1 MESPQP
7 AFWLKKFLFNR
18 IIIFMT
24 NNLSTEYD
32 RLPVEAVKKVSP
44 AVVSIVISKFL
55 PKVKEFMPFPFA
67 VPNPFMQPDVPEAE
81 KQKVNVG
88 GGSGFI
94 VHPDGLILT
103 NKHVVFDQD
112 AEYTVI
118 TNEGKEYPGKVI
130 ARDPVSD
137 IAVVKIEATGLPTV
151 RLGNSG
157 KLDLGQTVI
166 AIGNALGMFRNS
178 VSKGIVSGLS
188 RSISAA
194 LGTGGE
200 MEHLRGVLQTDVA
213 INQGNSGGPL
223 INLDGEAIGINTA
236 IIYGAQNIGFAIPI
250 NWARQDL
257 EDIIKH
263 GRIVKPFLGILY
275 VMLNKKFQNQY
286 NLSRSCGAL
295 VIRDHRPNSVAV
307 VPGSPADRAGI
318 KENDIIT
325 RLNGEELGEEMELA
339 DELQKCKVGDHIELA
354 LLRKNE
360 ELKVKTILEER
371 K

>member
-1 MESPQP
+1 MD
-7 AFWLKKFLFNR
+7 
-18 IIIFMT
+18 
-24 NNLSTEYD
+24 STQYD
-32 RLPVEAVKKVSP
+32 ALPIEAVKKVFP
-44 AVVSIVISKFL
+44 GVVSIVISKLL
-55 PKVKEFMPFPFA
+55 PKNNIPSLFPGF
-67 VPNPFMQPDVPEAE
+67 PGNPFGGIEQQPEAQD
-81 KQKVNVG
+81 QKVKVG

-103 NKHVVFDQD
+103 NKHVVFDTD
-112 AEYTVI
+112 ADYTVI
-118 TNEGKEYPGKVI
+118 TNDGKEYPGKVL

-137 IAVVKIEATGLPTV
+137 IAVVKIDATGLPTV
-151 RLGNSG
+151 RLGNSS
-157 KLDLGQTVI
+157 KLELGQSVI

-178 VSKGIVSGLS
+178 VSKGIISGMS

-236 IIYGAQNIGFAIPI
+236 IIFGAQNIGFALPI
-250 NWARQDL
+250 NWAKTDL
-257 EDIIKH
+257 EDVIKN
-263 GRIVKPFLGILY
+263 GRIIKPFLGILY
-275 VMLNKKFQNQY
+275 IMLNQKLCNQY
-286 NLSRSCGAL
+286 HLSRDHGAL

-307 VPGSPADRAGI
+307 VPGSPADRAGV

-325 RLNGEELGEEMELA
+325 HVNGQELVGEMELSE
-339 DELQKCKVGDHIELA
+339 ELQKLKVGDEIELTF
-354 LLRKNE
+354 LRNGQEMKA
-360 ELKVKTILEER
+360 KTILEER

>member
-1 MESPQP
+1 MD
-7 AFWLKKFLFNR
+7 
-18 IIIFMT
+18 
-24 NNLSTEYD
+24 STQYD
-32 RLPVEAVKKVSP
+32 SLPIEAVKKVFP
-44 AVVSIVISKFL
+44 GVVSIVISKFIKDL
-55 PKVKEFMPFPFA
+55 KGPMAAIPGFPPMQGNLFGPEAGPNPDEKVK
-67 VPNPFMQPDVPEAE
+67 
-81 KQKVNVG
+81 VG

-103 NKHVVFDQD
+103 NKHVVFDTD

-118 TNEGKEYPGKVI
+118 TNDGQEYAGKVI

-137 IAVVKIEATGLPTV
+137 IAVVKIEATGLPVV
-151 RLGNSG
+151 RLGNST
-157 KLDLGQTVI
+157 KLELGQTVI

-178 VSKGIVSGLS
+178 VSKGIVSGMA

-200 MEHLRGVLQTDVA
+200 MEHLRGVIQTDVA

-236 IIYGAQNIGFAIPI
+236 IIFGAQNIGFAVPI
-250 NWARQDL
+250 NWAKADL
-257 EDIIKH
+257 EDVIKY
-263 GRIVKPFLGILY
+263 GRIIKPFLGILY
-275 VMLNKKFQNQY
+275 IMLNKKYQNQY
-286 NLSRSCGAL
+286 HLARDRGAL

-325 RLNGEELGEEMELA
+325 HVNGQELKEEMELSE
-339 DELQKCKVGDHIELA
+339 ELQKLKVGDEIELTY
-354 LLRKNE
+354 LRDGQEMKA
-360 ELKVKTILEER
+360 KTVLEER

>member
-1 MESPQP
+1 MD
-7 AFWLKKFLFNR
+7 
-18 IIIFMT
+18 
-24 NNLSTEYD
+24 STQYD
-32 RLPVEAVKKVSP
+32 ALPVEAVKKVFP
-44 AVVSIVISKFL
+44 GVVSIVISKLMSSMKDKIPSQFPGFPEHTFPGL
-55 PKVKEFMPFPFA
+55 EQIPTNPDEKVK
-67 VPNPFMQPDVPEAE
+67 
-81 KQKVNVG
+81 VG

-94 VHPDGLILT
+94 VHPDGLVLT
-103 NKHVVFDQD
+103 NKHVVFDAD

-118 TNEGKEYPGKVI
+118 TNDGKEYPGKVI

-137 IAVVKIEATGLPTV
+137 IAVVKIGATGLPVV
-151 RLGNSG
+151 RLGNST
-157 KLDLGQTVI
+157 KLELGQTVI

-178 VSKGIVSGLS
+178 VSKGIVSGMS

-236 IIYGAQNIGFAIPI
+236 IIFGAQNIGFAVPI
-250 NWARQDL
+250 NWAKADL
-257 EDIIKH
+257 EDVIKH
-263 GRIVKPFLGILY
+263 GRIIKPFLGILY
-275 VMLNKKFQNQY
+275 VMLNKKLCNQY
-286 NLSRSCGAL
+286 GLARDKGAL

-325 RLNGEELGEEMELA
+325 HVNGTELTDEMELLE
-339 DELQKCKVGDHIELA
+339 ELQKLNVGDEMELTV
-354 LLRKNE
+354 LRQGQEIKA
-360 ELKVKTILEER
+360 KTILEER
-371 K
+371 R

>member
-1 MESPQP
+1 MD
-7 AFWLKKFLFNR
+7 
-18 IIIFMT
+18 
-24 NNLSTEYD
+24 STQYD
-32 RLPVEAVKKVSP
+32 ALPIEAVKKVFP
-44 AVVSIVISKFL
+44 GVVSIVISKLMSDMKDKIPAAFPGL
-55 PKVKEFMPFPFA
+55 PGNPFGGLETT
-67 VPNPFMQPDVPEAE
+67 PNPDE
-81 KQKVNVG
+81 KIKVG

-94 VHPDGLILT
+94 VHPDGLVLT
-103 NKHVVFDQD
+103 NKHVVFDTD

-118 TNEGKEYPGKVI
+118 TNDGKEYAGKVI

-137 IAVVKIEATGLPTV
+137 IAVVKIEGKNLPVV
-151 RLGNSG
+151 RLGNST
-157 KLDLGQTVI
+157 KLELGQTVI

-178 VSKGIVSGLS
+178 VSKGIISGMS

-236 IIYGAQNIGFAIPI
+236 IIFGAQNIGFAVPI
-250 NWARQDL
+250 NWAKADL
-257 EDIIKH
+257 EDVIKY
-263 GRIVKPFLGILY
+263 GRIIKPFLGILY
-275 VMLNKKFQNQY
+275 IMLNKKIQNQY
-286 NLSRSCGAL
+286 HLVRDRGAL

-307 VPGSPADRAGI
+307 VPNSPADRAGI

-325 RLNGEELGEEMELA
+325 HVNGQELGEESELSE
-339 DELQKCKVGDHIELA
+339 ELQKLKVGDEIELTF
-354 LLRKNE
+354 LRDGTEMKS
-360 ELKVKTILEER
+360 KTVLEER

>member
-1 MESPQP
+1 M
-7 AFWLKKFLFNR
+7 N
-18 IIIFMT
+18 
-24 NNLSTEYD
+24 STQYD
-32 RLPVEAVKKVSP
+32 ALPIEAVKKVFP
-44 AVVSIVISKFL
+44 GVVSIVISKLMKDMKGHIPDAFPL
-55 PKVKEFMPFPFA
+55 VPGSPFGGFNPGPNPDEKVK
-67 VPNPFMQPDVPEAE
+67 
-81 KQKVNVG
+81 VG

-94 VHPDGLILT
+94 VHPDGLVLT
-103 NKHVVFDQD
+103 NKHVVFDTD
-112 AEYTVI
+112 ADYTVV
-118 TNEGKEYPGKVI
+118 TNDGKEYAGKVV

-151 RLGNSG
+151 ILGNST
-157 KLDLGQTVI
+157 KLELGQSVI

-178 VSKGIVSGLS
+178 VSKGIISGMA

-236 IIYGAQNIGFAIPI
+236 IIFGAQNIGFAVPI
-250 NWARQDL
+250 NWAKADL
-257 EDIIKH
+257 EDIIKY
-263 GRIVKPFLGILY
+263 GRIIKPFLGILY
-275 VMLNKKFQNQY
+275 IMLNKQICNQY
-286 NLSRSCGAL
+286 KLSRDHGAL
-295 VIRDHRPNSVAV
+295 VIRNHQANSVAV

-325 RLNGEELGEEMELA
+325 HVNGLELAEDMELSE
-339 DELQKCKVGDHIELA
+339 ELQKLKVGDEIELTF
-354 LLRKNE
+354 LRNGQEMKA
-360 ELKVKTILEER
+360 KTVLEER

>member
-1 MESPQP
+1 M
-7 AFWLKKFLFNR
+7 N
-18 IIIFMT
+18 
-24 NNLSTEYD
+24 STQYD
-32 RLPVEAVKKVSP
+32 ELPIEAVKKVFP
-44 AVVSIVISKFL
+44 GVVSIVISKLASAMKNQIPGPLAGQFPGFPGFPGNPL
-55 PKVKEFMPFPFA
+55 DPGSNPDEKVK
-67 VPNPFMQPDVPEAE
+67 
-81 KQKVNVG
+81 VG

-94 VHPDGLILT
+94 VHPDGLVLT
-103 NKHVVFDQD
+103 NKHVVFDMD

-118 TNEGKEYPGKVI
+118 TNDGKEYPGKVI

-137 IAVVKIEATGLPTV
+137 IAVVKIEAAGLPVV
-151 RLGNSG
+151 RLGNST
-157 KLDLGQTVI
+157 KLELGQTVI

-178 VSKGIVSGLS
+178 VSKGIISGMS

-236 IIYGAQNIGFAIPI
+236 IIFGAQNIGFAVPI
-250 NWARQDL
+250 NWAKADL
-257 EDIIKH
+257 EDVIKY
-263 GRIVKPFLGILY
+263 GRIIKPFLGILY
-275 VMLNKKFQNQY
+275 IMLNKKICNQY
-286 NLSRSCGAL
+286 HLARDRGAL

-325 RLNGEELGEEMELA
+325 HVNGLELKEEMELSE
-339 DELQKCKVGDHIELA
+339 ELQKLKVGDEIEMTF
-354 LLRKNE
+354 LRGGQEMKS
-360 ELKVKTILEER
+360 KTILEER

>member
-1 MESPQP
+1 MD
-7 AFWLKKFLFNR
+7 
-18 IIIFMT
+18 
-24 NNLSTEYD
+24 STQYD
-32 RLPVEAVKKVSP
+32 QLPIEAVKKVFP
-44 AVVSIVISKFL
+44 AVVNIVISKFMPNQQQGVPVL
-55 PKVKEFMPFPFA
+55 PFVPVPGPFETTDPNEKEKVK
-67 VPNPFMQPDVPEAE
+67 
-81 KQKVNVG
+81 VG

-103 NKHVVFDQD
+103 NKHVVFDTD
-112 AEYTVI
+112 ADYTVV
-118 TNEGKEYPGKVI
+118 TNDGKEYPGKVV

-137 IAVVKIEATGLPTV
+137 IAVVKIEATGMPVV
-151 RLGNSG
+151 RLGNST
-157 KLDLGQTVI
+157 KLELGQTVI
-166 AIGNALGMFRNS
+166 AIGNALGMFMNS
-178 VSKGIVSGLS
+178 VSKGIVSGMS

-236 IIYGAQNIGFAIPI
+236 IIFGAQNIGFAVPI
-250 NWARQDL
+250 NWAKADL
-257 EDIIKH
+257 EDVIKY
-263 GRIVKPFLGILY
+263 GRIIKPFLGILY
-275 VMLNKKFQNQY
+275 IMLNKKICNQY
-286 NLSRSCGAL
+286 HLARDRGAL

-325 RLNGEELGEEMELA
+325 HVNGQELAEEMELSE
-339 DELQKCKVGDHIELA
+339 ELQKLKVGDEIELTF
-354 LLRKNE
+354 LRAGE
-360 ELKVKTILEER
+360 EMKAKTILEER

>member
-1 MESPQP
+1 MNSEQ
-7 AFWLKKFLFNR
+7 
-18 IIIFMT
+18 
-24 NNLSTEYD
+24 YD
-32 RLPVEAVKKVSP
+32 QLPIEAVKKVFP
-44 AVVSIVISKFL
+44 GVVSIVISKLMSNMKDHIPSQF
-55 PKVKEFMPFPFA
+55 PGFPGYPGIPFSGLEQT
-67 VPNPFMQPDVPEAE
+67 PNADE
-81 KQKVNVG
+81 KIKIG

-94 VHPDGLILT
+94 VHSDGLVLT
-103 NKHVVFDQD
+103 NKHVVFDTD
-112 AEYTVI
+112 AEYTVV
-118 TNEGKEYPGKVI
+118 TNDGKEYAGKVI

-137 IAVVKIEATGLPTV
+137 IAVVKIEATGLPV
-151 RLGNSG
+151 VNLGNST
-157 KLDLGQTVI
+157 KLELGQSVI

-178 VSKGIVSGLS
+178 VSKGIISGMS

-236 IIYGAQNIGFAIPI
+236 IIFGAQNIGFAIPI
-250 NWARQDL
+250 NWAKADL
-257 EDIIKH
+257 DDVLKY
-263 GRIVKPFLGILY
+263 GRIIKPFLGILY
-275 VMLNKKFQNQY
+275 IMLNHKISNQY
-286 NLSRSCGAL
+286 HLARDRGAL

-325 RLNGEELGEEMELA
+325 HVNGQEIKDEMELSE
-339 DELQKCKVGDHIELA
+339 ELQKLKVNDEIELTF
-354 LLRKNE
+354 LRQSE
-360 ELKVKTILEER
+360 EMKSKTILEER